1 MCCDNKDTAPLY
13 SNRIRKE
20 VMSLPKKEQH
30 VSLTEE
36 IGVPYARF
44 SSHNQKDAS
53 IEQQLAA
60 CRQKAKELGITLID
74 SYADHAVSGKTD
86 KRPSFQRMMRD
97 AEKGKFKYVIAW
109 KSNRIGRN
117 MLEAL
122 MNEAKLNAL
131 GIRVI
136 YVEEDFDDTAAGRF
150 ALRSMMNV
158 NQFYS
163 ESMAE
168 DIRRGMEDNAQK
180 CMVNGTVGYGHKKGP
195 NGQFAVDEEKAA
207 VLSEIYTR
215 VSELEPFVDIFTDL
229 NNRGIPSPSGGKWNR
244 SSFHRLLPPNERV
257 IGFYVW
263 GKHRVEGG
271 VPRLVSDELYY
282 KVLEVLKTKKN
293 AHGRHRESGDY
304 LLTGKLFC
312 GYCNSPM
319 TGVSGTGRAGTLHHY
334 YVCQKKRMEHGCK
347 KKNVRRDD
355 IEAAVAQ
362 AIKDYAL
369 LPETIEWIADSAVA
383 YAKKLEEGEHLSI
396 LQERLSGIKKTIKNI
411 MTAIEQ
417 GIFTDT
423 TRERLLELEKEQSE
437 ITKQISIEKSNIIP
451 VSREDIIAGLSIF
464 RDGDVR
470 DKKYITKLFDTF
482 LVAVYL
488 YDDELKIVF
497 TFSGENKTRT
507 LPFDV
512 SKLNKEDY
520 SDMGGCSFKLPKPPP
535 KRKRT
540 SRRLVRFCFLCMRC
554 GGGEQDGAPQCAKR
568 VPVARFLVRG

>member
-1 MCCDNKDTAPLY
+1 MA
-13 SNRIRKE
+13 
-20 VMSLPKKEQH
+20 KKQKNI
-30 VSLTEE
+30 SLTEE
-36 IGVPYARF
+36 VGVPYARY

-53 IEQQLAA
+53 IEQQLVA
-60 CRQKAKELGITLID
+60 CQQKAKELGITLID
-74 SYADHAVSGKTD
+74 SYADYAISGKTD

-122 MNEAKLNAL
+122 MNEAKLNEL

-180 CMVNGTVGYGHKKGP
+180 CLVNGTVGYGHKKGP
-195 NGQFAVDEEKAA
+195 NGQFSIDEEKAA
-207 VLSEIYTR
+207 ILLEIYTR
-215 VSELEPFVDIFTDL
+215 VSQRETFVDIFTDL

-263 GKHRVEGG
+263 GKHRVKDG

-282 KVLEVLKTKKN
+282 KVLEVLKTKNN
-293 AHGRHRESGDY
+293 AHGRHRKSGDY

-312 GYCNSPM
+312 GYCNNPM
-319 TGVSGTGRAGTLHHY
+319 TGVSGTGKLGTLHHY
-334 YVCQKKRMEHGCK
+334 YVCQKKRTERNCN

-355 IEAAVAQ
+355 IEIAVAK
-362 AIKDYAL
+362 AIQDYAL
-369 LPETIEWIADSAVA
+369 LPETIEWIADSVVA
-383 YAKKLEEGEHLSI
+383 HAKKLEEGAHLSI
-396 LQERLSGIKKTIKNI
+396 LQERLSNVKKTIKNI
-411 MTAIEQ
+411 MSAIEQ

-423 TRERLLELEKEQSE
+423 TRDRLLELEKEQAE
-437 ITKQISIEKSNIIP
+437 IVKQISIEKSNIIST
-451 VSREDIIAGLSIF
+451 SREDIISGLSEF
-464 RDGDVR
+464 RYGDVR
-470 DKKYITKLFDTF
+470 DKKYLTKLFDTF
-482 LVAVYL
+482 LIAAYL

-497 TFSGENKTRT
+497 TFSSKSKPTT

-512 SKLNKEDY
+512 SKLNKENY
-520 SDMGGCSFKLPKPPP
+520 SDMGGCSFNLPKAPPH
-535 KRKRT
+535 T
-540 SRRLVRFCFLCMRC
+540 FT
-554 GGGEQDGAPQCAKR
+554 
-568 VPVARFLVRG
+568 

>member
-1 MCCDNKDTAPLY
+1 MA
-13 SNRIRKE
+13 RKE
-20 VMSLPKKEQH
+20 QSA
-30 VSLTEE
+30 SLTEE

-168 DIRRGMEDNAQK
+168 DIKRGLEDNAQK
-180 CMVNGTVGYGHKKGP
+180 CLVNGYIGYGHKKGP
-195 NGQFAVDEEKAA
+195 DGRYAINEEQSP

-215 VSELEPFVDIFTDL
+215 VAERESFVSIYTDL

-244 SSFHRLLPPNERV
+244 SSFHCLLPPNERV

-263 GKHRVEGG
+263 KDYRIEGG
-271 VPRLVSDELYY
+271 VPRLISDELYY
-282 KVLEVLKTKKN
+282 KVLEVLKTKRKVQ
-293 AHGRHRESGDY
+293 GRHRESGDY

-312 GYCNSPM
+312 GYCGSPM
-319 TGVSGTGRAGTLHHY
+319 TGFSGTGKSGKLHHY
-334 YVCQKKRMEHGCK
+334 YSCHKKRTERNCQKT
-347 KKNVRRDD
+347 NVRRDD
-355 IEAAVAQ
+355 IELAIGQ

-369 LPETIEWIADSAVA
+369 QSDVIEWIADSTVA
-383 YAKKLEEGEHLSI
+383 YAKKLEEGETLSL

-423 TRERLLELEKEQSE
+423 TRERLLELEKEQAE
-437 ITKQISIEKSNIIP
+437 VTKQISIEKNNIIS
-451 VSREDIIAGLSIF
+451 VSRDDIIAGLSVF
-464 RDGDVR
+464 RDGDIH
-470 DKKYITKLFDTF
+470 DKKYLTQLFDTF
-482 LVAVYL
+482 LIAVYL
-488 YDDELKIVF
+488 YDNEFKIVF
-497 TFSGENKTRT
+497 TFSGKNKTTT

-520 SDMGGCSFKLPKPPP
+520 SDMGGCSFKLPKALPN
-535 KRKRT
+535 KKRT
-540 SRRLVRFCFLCMRC
+540 SRRLVRFLPITRFSVERTFRSNLKEKLNCKGIFICIIGC
-554 GGGEQDGAPQCAKR
+554 VAK
-568 VPVARFLVRG
+568 FHTL